1 MVRTVDN
8 SSSFSGAAE
17 KISRVESSYSSVDA
31 RKSVEH
37 VTGWADLTGN
47 YGIIPWLLL
56 VILQLINKFQYILR
70 FNISLAPTSR
80 LYIYIYYIYTYILIY
95 DDIIL

>member
-8 SSSFSGAAE
+8 SSSFSDAAE

-56 VILQLINKFQYILR
+56 VFLQLINEIKHILR
-70 FNISLAPTSR
+70 FNISPAPISR
-80 LYIYIYYIYTYILIY
+80 FYIILYTYIYIYM
-95 DDIIL
+95 II